1 MNDPIIELLD
11 GSLHAVEDNHFDIA
25 AQKLTSFVKDH
36 PELVDERTQHEY
48 SLIQKLMEYKVALQD
63 LESIRVLKLLYTYC
77 REKYATDEVCGN
89 PPVSDTPLP
98 YADTI
103 WWCWLQGMDNAPPIV
118 KQCYA
123 SLEKLGR
130 KIIILTEDNL
140 SDYVN
145 FPECIIRARK
155 EGKISNAHFSD
166 LLRVELLSRLGG
178 CWIDATVLCT
188 GTKNINRILE
198 NYSLFCYRAIMKNE
212 TSSYI
217 TYDSWFIYSSKP
229 SAILSDTRQML
240 YKYCEN
246 EDRLMHYFLFHI
258 MFTLATWRHPDECA
272 KLPIYSTEPCHI
284 MQTEMFYPFS
294 KLRYE
299 ELCDM
304 SDIHKLTYKY
314 EGDKVKSDM
323 MLHYILK
330 NKI

>member
-1 MNDPIIELLD
+1 MNNPIIELLD
-11 GSLHAVEDNHFDIA
+11 SSLRAVEDNHFDIA
-25 AQKLTSFVKDH
+25 AQKLTNFVKEH

-48 SLIQKLMEYKVALQD
+48 SLIQKLMEYKVSLQD
-63 LESIRVLKLLYTYC
+63 LESIRVLKWLYTYC
-77 REKYATDEVCGN
+77 QKKYATDEVCGN
-89 PPVSDTPLP
+89 TPISDNPLP

-103 WWCWLQGMDNAPPIV
+103 WWCWLQGIDNAPPIV
-118 KQCYA
+118 KRCYE

-140 SDYVN
+140 YDYVE
-145 FPECIIRARK
+145 FPEHVKNARA

-166 LLRVELLSRLGG
+166 LIRVDLLSRLGG

-188 GTKNINRILE
+188 GTKTINRILE
-198 NYSLFCYRAIMKNE
+198 NYPLFCYRAIMKNE
-212 TSSYI
+212 TSSII

-229 SAILSDTRQML
+229 SSILTDTRKML
-240 YKYCEN
+240 YKYWEQ

-258 MFTLATWRHPDECA
+258 MFTLATWRHPEECA

-284 MQTEMFYPFS
+284 MQMEMFHPFS
-294 KLRYE
+294 KLRYQ

-314 EGDKVKSDM
+314 DEKDLHDNM
-323 MLHYILK
+323 MLDYILK